1 MKKYL
6 SIVFSLTLLFGS
18 SQLLFAGPEGQLYWL
33 IGDNQ
38 ENFFLYNTF
47 DLYHGAENAID
58 QACLQAPGIG
68 TYSREIRVPSS
79 LDFPAE
85 KAGYCQ
91 NTRPFVPGTFDG
103 NLYYASLYCNGEKRE
118 MMDDSSCDAPSP
130 PLDLELNQGSP
141 CPVD

>member
-1 MKKYL
+1 MKRYL
-6 SIVFSLTLLFGS
+6 PIVSSLILLFCS
-18 SQLLFAGPEGQLYWL
+18 SQFLFAGPEGLLYWL
-33 IGDNQ
+33 IGDDQ
-38 ENFFLYNTF
+38 ESFFLYNTF

-68 TYSREIRVPSS
+68 TYSGEIRVPSS

-103 NLYYASLYCNGEKRE
+103 NLYYAFLYCNGEKRE
-118 MMDDSSCDAPSP
+118 MMDDSSCDVPYSS
-130 PLDLELNQGSP
+130 LDHELNQGHP